1 MERSNR
7 IAQAYGYAVCFIAVI
22 TLLFSTKGIIDAAFD
37 LSAPIRED
45 RYGMGINITS
55 FEAYK
60 RDRLE
65 RNAGMRPAPGPDG
78 AVAQQPRNYSDREL
92 RQMYDDDRA
101 NHIENVRFRAM
112 RSLVSNL
119 LMVVIALGLFFM
131 HWRWLRRESAA
142 G

>member
-1 MERSNR
+1 MERSNK
-7 IAQAYGYAVCFIAVI
+7 IAQAYGYAVCFIAVV

-37 LSAPIRED
+37 LSAPIRAD
-45 RYGMGINITS
+45 RYGMGINVTS
-55 FEAYK
+55 FESYK

-65 RNAGMRPAPGPDG
+65 RAGTRPVPGPDG
-78 AVAQQPRNYSDREL
+78 AVAQQPRNYSDAEL
-92 RQMYDDDRA
+92 RQMFNEDRT